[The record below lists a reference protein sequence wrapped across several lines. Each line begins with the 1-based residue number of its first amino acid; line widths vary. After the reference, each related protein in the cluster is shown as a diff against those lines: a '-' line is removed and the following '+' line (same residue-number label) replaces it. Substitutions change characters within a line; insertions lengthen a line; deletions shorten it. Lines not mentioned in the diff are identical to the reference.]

1 MPDPTLDP
9 MRNYLRQ
16 QGYGAGG
23 DAPSPDSFGGGYEG
37 APQGDPFRDY
47 LRKQGYGA
55 EPAKPAPRDP
65 NSFETAT
72 DEPTAAPPTATTYGE
87 PTLPL
92 PSFLKPIVERKPTTP
107 TAPAPLDTIAE
118 PTLPEPDVKPGD
130 VPIIG
135 QLASFFNPQ
144 DPTRVPILGGLAEAI
159 SETTRPTT
167 GPGLFDALGQ
177 SGGILNEVAANLYSG
192 KDVDPTF
199 GTVAAHELGADKQTA
214 QAIGTAAGYG
224 SAVTGALGGGTNA
237 LLNAAMGLERDA
249 RDVPL
254 LGNVVRV
261 GEGIMNILAGATN
274 ATAGG
279 LIAAG
284 NLLGRGI
291 TDMAGM
297 YGAKGGVEG
306 LWAPNS
312 RTQEYLAQLGDASRK
327 VAQGNAPNAQ
337 DYILGAYASADPLEQ
352 IIATLINPI
361 NAIDIVPIGGLQ
373 KARGVARA
381 TGKVNLLN
389 EAKVFGKTVV
399 PRVVATGENAPLVV
413 RMLFDMPQTVRNEAG
428 NVPLQAA
435 EKLGIRKPTWWEKAM
450 PTVMENKARGYEMLR
465 RSLDN
470 VDARMTDLDAEGFKA
485 FLDNAVTSAR
495 TGELSKEFFGKY
507 PQMAAPDAQTAIQ
520 LTGGFDVPKQWAA
533 VTKAR
538 TQAERMLAEGG
549 TPKEGV
555 WKTAV
560 ESLRTN
566 KTLDADRVLDT
577 AAKYD
582 LRTRWGQHVAG
593 SIRDG
598 LGITDRG
605 VIKKMF
611 DGLKSWEGALYIGL
625 NPGSWIRNG
634 WDNQKNLLLYG
645 INPKYDYKKIAA
657 TYKDIGWDPFR
668 EMDTAAKEGYAKM
681 RQAAA
686 AQPANSYGAFGAS
699 VPGKIQELF
708 PWFNNWEQGAQRTA
722 YWSGFDKARRINW
735 RRGNWFK
742 RMPKTLEDALDSI
755 SPRMSNLVYGA
766 IEKGHSQKE
775 IYDYINQL
783 HRSVFVESFLDD
795 PEFMRALGGALG
807 ASKDLSPESARLVM
821 ASHADGINEAI
832 ITALSRTD
840 VPSEQALRE
849 ELAKYRAELVAHH
862 QNLRGQEAPNM
873 RQAAQGAANGTPPG
887 ATAANPY
894 ANWTQEQIEQ
904 EIARLVNNKSSN
916 PQVVEANAQKIEAL
930 YAEAQARAGAAPR
943 TPPAQAAEAV
953 RPNVPDAVTPVAPP
967 MTVEQYVDDYMAGK
981 GRGNTPEDLEY
992 QQFAANNAQAIEQEF
1007 QRRTASQAVPEGV
1020 TPDAVETPPVAQAA
1034 PESVTPVEPTSE
1046 TPAPVQAAPESPVAA
1061 RQQTIVDNAPAQP
1074 PVPEGDF
1081 PETDIR
1087 RYVYENPALN
1097 VVDEGAWDYLIQL
1110 KNADGTQAFTPAQLS
1125 TWKPETL
1132 ERIAIE
1138 RGYAS
1143 STYNDFLRLFE
1154 KKTGKD
1160 AAQSGNYFKN
1170 LLNAEI
1176 GRKGFFDPEIANI
1189 APFQNWD
1196 DVKAR
1201 PFDAYR
1207 LVRGYNEYPTQAEG
1221 TFKLQL
1227 RLKMIED
1234 QIPDELQQGIETIY
1248 DALGA
1253 TAAKRAGVDVDTW
1266 WTQNMAGVEG
1276 GTPTSQL
1283 RGLAQ
1288 EASNWYYSQLTRTI
1302 ENLKQE
1308 KFTADQL
1315 RGMLKQGGVKA
1326 DEMKW
1331 TGFDD
1336 WLTAHPKATKTEALD
1351 YLNANQVEIKE
1362 VMRGEGTKG
1371 LDTVTSTELE
1381 AWNEDG
1387 DVYVWAQNNR
1397 PDLIS
1402 NTQGFDE
1409 VDYETIVD
1417 ENLWGQTADGQLRP
1431 RSRGAVGELATKY
1444 SQYTLPGGENYRE
1457 LLLTLPSRARKESF
1471 TSAHWGEP
1479 DLLAH
1484 IRFNERTTAD
1494 GKRMLFVEE
1503 IQSDW
1508 AQAGRDKGFVDTAR
1522 LNAAKDRMLS
1532 IKREMRELSE
1542 SVNGKINRLAP
1553 ENNARY
1559 QKLAIEHLDAEEA
1572 YRNIPGAIPEMPFAN
1587 SYEELAL
1594 KRILRYASENGYDS
1608 IGWTTGAQQVTR
1620 YEDATRAVVDRITV
1634 KPTQADGRHVITAY
1648 KNGKQVFSETRPA
1661 DEIAKVIGK
1670 EQARKYLD
1678 KQQTV
1683 FEGNDLTVGGEGMK
1697 AAYDKRLVNKMND
1710 LSKKFG
1716 GRVGEAQVNPQ
1727 TQGAI
1732 LNAKGQE
1739 IWSGTRQ
1746 QLDTLLKES
1755 PLGEGEKIIGF
1766 GGDTVHAID
1775 ITPQMRE
1782 TAMQGVPLFQKA
1794 AGATDF
1800 LPDARRLLRFFKGEA
1815 NASTYVHEAAHV
1827 FLPTL
1832 DASDLDEVARW
1843 TGLTDG
1849 AQLRELHM
1857 RWVRQDDMGALPNA
1871 THKRS
1876 KTAYQFRDMDG
1887 AISDKERYQ
1896 IAQEKFA
1903 RGFEKYLSE
1912 GVAPTLALERAFEQ
1926 FKDFLLEIYRG
1937 ITGSDIDV
1945 KLTDEMRSLYGRM
1958 LDADANETGIAKTR
1972 LKRLE
1977 DASVGEI
1984 APPQVRE
1991 TGAGEL
1997 PPQTDEG
2004 QYSLFQETDDMPG
2017 AMGPNV
2023 ADAAAEEIRTLDAM
2037 LPLIHQS
2044 VMDAALKK
2052 PVVLDPLTAKA
2063 LSEYLQKE
2071 INPALADSIQASNVI
2086 GRWNQSRTVLNY
2098 DARTNFDEWLSYV
2111 FPFMYWR
2118 RAQATNWIQRFM
2130 EKPNLLRAYVMAQAE
2145 LDRMT
2150 NSDEYPA
2157 RLRGKLRLPMPFMD
2171 DWMGGSV
2178 YFDPLES
2185 FLPMQS
2191 IYGAELQRAEYSNAG
2206 NALLGLP
2213 ADDGDIAKLL
2223 RKKAMRGELSRSD
2236 VENAIATQSGEI
2248 WEQGKQ
2254 EARADVASPDNL
2266 TGLFTPHAPLQWLV
2280 AALTD
2285 NTDAIGPLLP
2295 LSRPIRSITGAMGM
2309 QGGRG
2314 VNVEAPI
2321 RNLLRGAGMSDLPEF
2336 DAWEEYRVIKTL
2348 AEMVDDGVIDAD
2360 TAKLAMMEKSG
2371 KAWQTAA
2378 QRASATKGNV
2388 VNQTLGM
2395 LAPTGVFPTGEQG
2408 IRQAQKEREAL
2419 YDSEVVRLGGNP
2431 DAMTYDERKQF
2442 LTEKGAFEDGQALPT
2457 FFDAHPELSA
2467 KTAVGQEGEERLKN
2481 WMQTAIWKRYN
2492 ALGDLDKRMVRG
2504 QLDKEFIANFLNKD
2518 TRDYDSVSLL
2528 DLIRAG
2534 QQLDAVIPNTPKGES
2549 EAMDIARA
2557 DPRKLATLAS
2567 PEQNQRYTA
2576 FSDKM
2581 DAQFDKDAMFR
2592 KADEYH
2598 ALTTDEEKR
2607 DYKKRNPDYA
2617 AYAKAW
2623 AVFNDQNTDILDTL
2637 KGVGVVKETTQGI
2650 GNSPG
2655 AVYAAGVV
2663 AIGYPNYDAFKAE
2676 SETYKALKAKDP
2688 DAAKAYLKEHPLL
2701 QRAYAFGN
2709 ALYGDKEKTGGT
2721 SNSSSSG
2728 ASKPRKVYNAQDYVR
2743 TVKPSKPR
2751 SYGQNQP
2758 RLKPVDYWVKRI
2770 EAQKRWQQRQPQLPP
2785 MPMPPQ

>member
-1 MPDPTLDP
+1 MPDPLFDP
-9 MRNYLRQ
+9 TLRQ
-16 QGYGAGG
+16 RDVDGWENQPSDNGTLARSYA
-23 DAPSPDSFGGGYEG
+23 SPDMFDPSLRERDKGGW
-37 APQGDPFRDY
+37 
-47 LRKQGYGA
+47 
-55 EPAKPAPRDP
+55 AKPALQDP
-65 NSFETAT
+65 NSFDTAT
-72 DEPTAAPPTATTYGE
+72 SESTEPIVTPYTPPTGQNARAKPVAPVAPLTPTPTATTGLTTE
-87 PTLPL
+87 P
-92 PSFLKPIVERKPTTP
+92 
-107 TAPAPLDTIAE
+107 
-118 PTLPEPDVKPGD
+118 LPEPLVKPGD
-130 VPIIG
+130 VPIVG

-199 GTVAAHELGADKQTA
+199 GAVAAHELGADKQTA

-224 SAVTGALGGGTNA
+224 SALTGALGGGTNA

-254 LGNVVRV
+254 LGNAVRV

-284 NLLGRGI
+284 NILGRGVS
-291 TDMAGM
+291 DMSGL

-312 RTQEYLAQLGDASRK
+312 RTQEYLAQLGNASRK
-327 VAQGNAPNAQ
+327 VAQGNDPNAQ
-337 DYILGAYASADPLEQ
+337 DYILGAFESADPLEQ
-352 IIATLINPI
+352 IVATLINPI

-413 RMLFDMPQTVRNEAG
+413 RMLFDLPQTVRNEAG
-428 NVPLQAA
+428 AVPLLGA
-435 EKLGIRKPTWWEKAM
+435 EKLGIRKPVWWEKAM

-520 LTGGFDVPKQWAA
+520 LTGGFDVPNAWGE

-538 TQAERMLAEGG
+538 GQAEKMLAEGG

-566 KTLDADRVLDT
+566 KTLDANKVLDT

-657 TYKDIGWDPFR
+657 AYQDIGWDPFR

-681 RQAAA
+681 RQVAA

-699 VPGKIQELF
+699 VPGKIQEIF

-783 HRSVFVESFLDD
+783 HKSVFVESFLDD
-795 PEFMRALGGALG
+795 PEFMRAMGGALG
-807 ASKDLSPESARLVM
+807 ASKDLSPETARLVM

-840 VPSEQALRE
+840 VPREQALRE

-873 RQAAQGAANGTPPG
+873 RQAAQGAANGTPP
-887 ATAANPY
+887 TAQGGNPLTGQTRNRAY
-894 ANWTQEQIEQ
+894 
-904 EIARLVNNKSSN
+904 N
-916 PQVVEANAQKIEAL
+916 PHPFGEPTYPKTEPTVQP
-930 YAEAQARAGAAPR
+930 AGADPYQYIVDPEVRKLMGLDENAAPVPEGV
-943 TPPAQAAEAV
+943 T
-953 RPNVPDAVTPVAPP
+953 PDAVTPVAPP

-992 QQFAANNAQAIEQEF
+992 QQFAANHAEAIEQEF
-1007 QRRTASQAVPEGV
+1007 QRRAAGQAVPPSGETV
-1020 TPDAVETPPVAQAA
+1020 TTAEAATPNRVGFNSTA

-1046 TPAPVQAAPESPVAA
+1046 IPAPVQVAPDSPVAA

-1110 KNADGTQAFTPAQLS
+1110 KNADGSPAFTPAQLS

-1283 RGLAQ
+1283 RGLQ
-1288 EASNWYYSQLTRTI
+1288 
-1302 ENLKQE
+1302 
-1308 KFTADQL
+1308 
-1315 RGMLKQGGVKA
+1315 
-1326 DEMKW
+1326 
-1331 TGFDD
+1331 
-1336 WLTAHPKATKTEALD
+1336 
-1351 YLNANQVEIKE
+1351 
-1362 VMRGEGTKG
+1362 
-1371 LDTVTSTELE
+1371 
-1381 AWNEDG
+1381 
-1387 DVYVWAQNNR
+1387 
-1397 PDLIS
+1397 
-1402 NTQGFDE
+1402 
-1409 VDYETIVD
+1409 
-1417 ENLWGQTADGQLRP
+1417 
-1431 RSRGAVGELATKY
+1431 
-1444 SQYTLPGGENYRE
+1444 
-1457 LLLTLPSRARKESF
+1457 
-1471 TSAHWGEP
+1471 
-1479 DLLAH
+1479 
-1484 IRFNERTTAD
+1484 
-1494 GKRMLFVEE
+1494 
-1503 IQSDW
+1503 
-1508 AQAGRDKGFVDTAR
+1508 
-1522 LNAAKDRMLS
+1522 
-1532 IKREMRELSE
+1532 
-1542 SVNGKINRLAP
+1542 
-1553 ENNARY
+1553 
-1559 QKLAIEHLDAEEA
+1559 
-1572 YRNIPGAIPEMPFAN
+1572 
-1587 SYEELAL
+1587 
-1594 KRILRYASENGYDS
+1594 
-1608 IGWTTGAQQVTR
+1608 
-1620 YEDATRAVVDRITV
+1620 
-1634 KPTQADGRHVITAY
+1634 
-1648 KNGKQVFSETRPA
+1648 
-1661 DEIAKVIGK
+1661 
-1670 EQARKYLD
+1670 
-1678 KQQTV
+1678 
-1683 FEGNDLTVGGEGMK
+1683 
-1697 AAYDKRLVNKMND
+1697 
-1710 LSKKFG
+1710 
-1716 GRVGEAQVNPQ
+1716 
-1727 TQGAI
+1727 
-1732 LNAKGQE
+1732 
-1739 IWSGTRQ
+1739 
-1746 QLDTLLKES
+1746 
-1755 PLGEGEKIIGF
+1755 
-1766 GGDTVHAID
+1766 
-1775 ITPQMRE
+1775 
-1782 TAMQGVPLFQKA
+1782 QKA
-1794 AGATDF
+1794 AGATDY

-1832 DASDLDEVARW
+1832 DASDLDEVAKW

-2130 EKPNLLRAYVMAQAE
+2130 EKPNLLRAYVMAQQE

-2150 NSDEYPA
+2150 NSDEYPK

-2236 VENAIATQSGEI
+2236 VENAIATQSGEL

-2309 QGGRG
+2309 NGGEG
-2314 VNVEAPI
+2314 VNIEAPV

-2348 AEMVDDGVIDAD
+2348 AEMVDDGLIDAD

-2371 KAWQTAA
+2371 KAWRDAA

-2442 LTEKGAFEDGQALPT
+2442 LTEKGAFEDGQALPQ
-2457 FFDAHPELSA
+2457 FFDAHPELAA

-2504 QLDKEFIANFLNKD
+2504 QLDKEFVSNFLNKD
-2518 TRDYDSVSLL
+2518 TRDYAAVSLL

-2637 KGVGVVKETTQGI
+2637 KGVGARQETSQSI

-2655 AVYAAGVV
+2655 AIYAAGVV
-2663 AIGYPNYDAFKAE
+2663 AIGYPNYDAFKAD

-2688 DAAKAYLKEHPLL
+2688 DAAKAYLNAHPLL

-2709 ALYGDKEKTGGT
+2709 ALYGDKEKTNSGGG
-2721 SNSSSSG
+2721 SSG
-2728 ASKPRKVYNAQDYVR
+2728 GSSKPRKIYNEQDYVR

-2758 RLKPVDYWVKRI
+2758 RLKPVEYWVKRL
-2770 EAQKRWQQRQPQLPP
+2770 EAQKRWQQRQPQMPP
-2785 MPMPPQ
+2785 MPMPSQ